1 MNLKGIAITLV
12 LLLHTAT
19 AKPRYRKQ
27 KRATALVN
35 IRRFFEPFAQ
45 QETEKN
51 VQGEMV
57 KKELKTAMAS
67 LSRNVKDEAMDELLH
82 MFGLQAPNTAASVQ
96 QIKKPPKYMVDLYNA
111 VADQDGVTRAPDLLD
126 ADTVRSIP
134 NIDTRCPERCLFD
147 LRPVD
152 GQEVVLDAEL
162 HIYFDTPH
170 TESARSSTSYLVKI
184 YQVYSRGERPMQ
196 KTLVAGRRL
205 AARLLGWQ
213 IFPLLTSVE
222 TWNSR
227 KEDNLGILVQ
237 FVSDNGKI
245 VAQKTSIRGKSP
257 ILVLFTNDS
266 RNTIHKSKKTKTL
279 QVLHKAK
286 MAAVVEKETH
296 VTATAT
302 KLAASR
308 HRRSLKSHAGETTR
322 SRKHNHKNRKQH
334 NSKPKSENHSINFG
348 NSKIIGL
355 SELPEN
361 ITAATGKEHSS
372 QDTDIGYK
380 LTESLQNEQYNGEI
394 WEDYDFDYASDGR
407 TKPDPTFN
415 QHSRHPVSS
424 SSARFPS
431 FSTLSTE
438 ASASRSCR
446 RYPLYV
452 DFEEMG
458 WSGWIIHPQ
467 GYNAYHCRG
476 KCSFPISQ
484 NLKPSNHATVQSI
497 MHTLG
502 LGGQPVDMPCCTP
515 DKLYDINLLYFDHND
530 YVVLRRYKD
539 MVAASCACR

>member
-1 MNLKGIAITLV
+1 MYLRQITYTLMMVVCMIA
-12 LLLHTAT
+12 

-27 KRATALVN
+27 KRTTEVVS
-35 IRRFFEPFAQ
+35 RRFSNPFFHQSSDIKSADGSMA
-45 QETEKN
+45 TKLKN
-51 VQGEMV
+51 
-57 KKELKTAMAS
+57 AMKN
-67 LSRNVKDEAMDELLH
+67 LPENVKDDAIHEFLN
-82 MFGLQAPNTAASVQ
+82 MFGLQAPDNANSIQ

-111 VADQDGVTRAPDLLD
+111 IADQDGVTRAPDLLD

-134 NIDTRCPERCLFD
+134 NIDSRCPGRCRFD
-147 LRPVD
+147 LQAV
-152 GQEVVLDAEL
+152 GEHEVVLDAEL
-162 HIYFDTPH
+162 HLYFEKPPT
-170 TESARSSTSYLVKI
+170 RSVSSSRTSNYMIKI
-184 YQVYSRGERPMQ
+184 YQILSDGDGEIQ

-205 AARLLGWQ
+205 PARLLGWQ

-227 KEDNLGILVQ
+227 KDDNLGILVECTT
-237 FVSDNGKI
+237 DNGEVVVQRRGLK
-245 VAQKTSIRGKSP
+245 GKSP
-257 ILVLFTNDS
+257 ILILFTNDS
-266 RNTIHKSKKTKTL
+266 RNNIHKAKKAKAM
-279 QVLHKAK
+279 QVLHNAK
-286 MAAVVEKETH
+286 MATISNQKH
-296 VTATAT
+296 HMSATIADIQT
-302 KLAASR
+302 SR
-308 HRRSLKSHAGETTR
+308 PRRSLRNENRRQKKN
-322 SRKHNHKNRKQH
+322 SRKSKNRQ
-334 NSKPKSENHSINFG
+334 NSKHKHQEETNVKSTEDSSFVEYVPHQTKNATTFSKKNNGNH
-348 NSKIIGL
+348 
-355 SELPEN
+355 
-361 ITAATGKEHSS
+361 
-372 QDTDIGYK
+372 DTETIYTDDQFQGQEYD
-380 LTESLQNEQYNGEI
+380 SNI
-394 WEDYDFDYASDGR
+394 WETYDLDYASDGS
-407 TKPDPTFN
+407 TKPAAETS
-415 QHSRHPVSS
+415 HSRHPVST
-424 SSARFPS
+424 SSAHFPS

-438 ASASRSCR
+438 ASASRHCR